1 MTKHERMILDKL
13 TEDPMLSQGEL
24 ATMLNLTRSS
34 VSVYIS
40 HLMQMGYIRGRGY
53 LIEDNST
60 IFIIGTASIDNY
72 TSVDEAQLYDPAHT
86 AVLDNNELTVYYG
99 GIAKNLSDNL
109 CRIGHA
115 VSCICAV
122 GSDVQGRELLEE
134 CRQSGIDISDCL
146 IVPGA
151 KSSTYL
157 EIQGKDNTHILLSS
171 ANMRLQERLSQEFLQ
186 GKSSKLRHARAIIT
200 EDSLTPSTLRYISAT
215 YSPLLVCSK
224 VTRISRYMGFM
235 NQFRAVVAS
244 VDIAWLVLG
253 EQGKAPTDDTSVFEI
268 TARIANRVN
277 GQVLICYGH
286 SDFAFSDGNR
296 TILCTYSSPLN
307 KASVYAHYRD
317 AVAAGFFH
325 CILEGIEGE
334 DLLRYVSACRDIVA
348 ASQFVVNAQLCGE
361 LISAVSDTKHFD
373 FRYK

>member
-1 MTKHERMILDKL
+1 MTKHERMILEKL
-13 TEDPMLSQGEL
+13 RENPMLSQGEL
-24 ATMLNLTRSS
+24 ASILGLTRSS

-60 IFIIGTASIDNY
+60 IFVIGTASIDNY
-72 TSVDEAQLYDPAHT
+72 TSVDEALLYDPAHT
-86 AVLDNNELTVYYG
+86 AILDNNELTIYYG

-109 CRIGHA
+109 RRIGHA

-122 GSDVQGRELLEE
+122 GSDVQGSELLEE
-134 CRQSGIDISDCL
+134 CRQSGIDISDCM

-157 EIQGKDNTHILLSS
+157 EIRGKDNTHILLSS
-171 ANMRLQERLSQEFLQ
+171 ANMRLQERLSPEFLQ
-186 GKSSKLRHARAIIT
+186 GKSHKLRHARAIIV
-200 EDSLTPSTLRYISAT
+200 EDSLTASALRYISAT

-224 VTRISRYMGFM
+224 VTRVSRYTSFM
-235 NQFRAVVAS
+235 NQFRGLIANM
-244 VDIAWLVLG
+244 DIAWLILE
-253 EQGKAPTDDTSVFEI
+253 EQGKAPTDDASVFEV
-268 TARIANRVN
+268 AAQVAKRVN

-286 SDFAFSDGNR
+286 SDFALSDGNH
-296 TILCTYSSPLN
+296 TLLCTYSLPLG

-325 CILEGIEGE
+325 CLLNGIEGE
-334 DLLRYVSACRDIVA
+334 SLLRYVSACREAVA
-348 ASQFVVNAQLCGE
+348 ASPFVVNTQLCGE
-361 LISAVSDTKHFD
+361 LISAVSDKMHFD
-373 FRYK
+373 FRHK